1 MQTFNVDWYDV
12 LTEAGVGLNGFGD
25 QFTLPC
31 PFHSD
36 SRPSLAINTERG
48 LWICYA
54 GCGQGSLK
62 YFLSRYLDIS
72 NTEVDSYI
80 NKRYNIFNID
90 NIFEDN
96 IDNKEEELL
105 EVEFPYESGYV
116 PKWIFDRGFNIE
128 TLDKWDC
135 AVGEDNSLVIPVKTK
150 DRKIVGWVS
159 RRLYASPKYM
169 YSKGLKCS
177 KLLFGHEH
185 IQSTP
190 FVCVTEGT
198 LDTMWLDQHGYPSVA
213 IFGASM
219 SKQQQELLLSLPT
232 QEIVLCL
239 DNDSAGQIATNKAL
253 TALNQRC
260 IVSVIKIPGG
270 YKDVQDVKEA
280 KVLQEILQ
288 TRSLW

>member
-1 MQTFNVDWYDV
+1 MQTFKVDWYDV
-12 LTEAGVGLNGFGD
+12 LLEAGIDLNGFGD
-25 QFTLPC
+25 QFSLLC
-31 PFHSD
+31 PFHED
-36 SRPSLAINTERG
+36 SRSSLAINTERG

-62 YFLSRYLDIS
+62 YFLAKYLDIS
-72 NTEVDSYI
+72 KEEIDSYI
-80 NKRYNIFNID
+80 SKRYNLFDID
-90 NIFEDN
+90 MFEDKEEK
-96 IDNKEEELL
+96 IEEELL

-116 PKWIFDRGFNIE
+116 PKWIFERGFNKE
-128 TLDKWDC
+128 TLNKWEC
-135 AVGEDNSLVIPVKTK
+135 AVGEDNSLVIPVKT
-150 DRKIVGWVS
+150 DNRKVVGWVS

-177 KLLFGHEH
+177 KLLFGQNH
-185 IQSTP
+185 IKSSP

-219 SKQQQELLLSLPT
+219 SRQQQEMLVSLPT
-232 QEIVLCL
+232 QEVVLCL
-239 DNDSAGQIATNKAL
+239 DNDSAGQIATDKAL

-260 IVSVIKIPGG
+260 IVSVIQIPGG
-270 YKDVQDVKEA
+270 YKDVQDIREA
-280 KVLQEILQ
+280 KALHEILE

>member
-1 MQTFNVDWYDV
+1 MQTFKVDWYDV
-12 LTEAGVGLNGFGD
+12 LLEAGIDLNGFGD
-25 QFTLPC
+25 QFSLLC
-31 PFHSD
+31 PFHED
-36 SRPSLAINTERG
+36 SRSSLAINTERG

-62 YFLSRYLDIS
+62 NFLAKYLDIS
-72 NTEVDSYI
+72 SKEIDSYI
-80 NKRYNIFNID
+80 NKRYNLFD
-90 NIFEDN
+90 LDMFEDKE
-96 IDNKEEELL
+96 DKVEEELL

-116 PKWIFDRGFNIE
+116 PKWIFERGFNSK
-128 TLDKWDC
+128 TLNKWEC
-135 AVGEDNSLVIPVKTK
+135 AVGEDNSLVIPVKTV

-177 KLLFGHEH
+177 KLLFGQNH
-185 IQSTP
+185 IQSSP
-190 FVCVTEGT
+190 FICVTEGT

-219 SKQQQELLLSLPT
+219 SRHQQEMLVSLPT

-239 DNDSAGQIATNKAL
+239 DNDSAGKIATDKAL
-253 TALNQRC
+253 TALNQKC
-260 IVSVIKIPGG
+260 IVSVIQLPGG
-270 YKDVQDVKEA
+270 YKDVQDIKEA
-280 KVLQEILQ
+280 EVLTNVIQ